1 MKVEIHACTLNTK
14 VTLKRFETM
23 LQGELPR
30 EPSTLYK
37 WSSKGLVNWLGRID
51 PDGHRGRELWVDL
64 RGYNNWAEPRG
75 HKVVQLEERGARN

>member
-1 MKVEIHACTLNTK
+1 MK

-37 WSSKGLVNWLGRID
+37 WSSKKVVNWLDRTD
-51 PDGHRGRELWVDL
+51 PAGHRGRELWVDVQ
-64 RGYNNWAEPRG
+64 GYNSWAEVRG
-75 HKVVQLEERGARN
+75 HKVVQLKERGARN